1 VADEEPGYAAAVLQP
16 GLVDVQV
23 HPVDRLDLE
32 DHVIRQDVGDSTR

>member
-1 VADEEPGYAAAVLQP
+1 VGDEESLHAAAILQS

-32 DHVIRQDVGDSTR
+32 DHMIRQDVGDSAG